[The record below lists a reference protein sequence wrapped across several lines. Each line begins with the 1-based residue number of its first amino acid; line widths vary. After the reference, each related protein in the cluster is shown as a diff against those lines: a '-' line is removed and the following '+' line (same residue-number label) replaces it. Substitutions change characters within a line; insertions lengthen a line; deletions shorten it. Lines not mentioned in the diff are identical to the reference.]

1 MSLFIRAALAASTI
15 AAAAVAPLA
24 AQAPVAPA
32 KIAYVDTREI
42 MAAAPGRAEAEAAFQ
57 KEVVVM
63 QQQVKRMSDSLNAMV
78 AEFQKVAPTL
88 TQAQREK
95 RQKDLEDKRLEY
107 QERSQALDQQ
117 AQSRQAEL
125 LQPIL
130 DQIKLVLEEVR
141 ADGGYTFILDIG
153 QGSSGIVAADKNL
166 NISERVIAKLRT
178 MPAPAVATKKDDK
191 TVEKKPA
198 QGAPLAAPAGVTRP
212 KPGEKPL
219 SE

>member
-1 MSLFIRAALAASTI
+1 MSLFTRAVCTASTI
-15 AAAAVAPLA
+15 VVAVAAPLA
-24 AQAPVAPA
+24 AQAPAAPA

-63 QQQVKRMSDSLNAMV
+63 QAQVKRMSDSLNAMI

-88 TQAQREK
+88 TAAQREK
-95 RQKDLEDKRLEY
+95 RQKDLEEKRLEY

-141 ADGGYTFILDIG
+141 ADAGYTFILDIG

-178 MPAPAVATKKDDK
+178 MPIPAVAAKKDEKAAD
-191 TVEKKPA
+191 KKPA
-198 QGAPLAAPAGVTRP
+198 QGAPMAAPAGVTRP

>member
-1 MSLFIRAALAASTI
+1 MSLFIRAAFAASTI
-15 AAAAVAPLA
+15 AIAAVAPLA

-107 QERSQALDQQ
+107 QERSQGLDQQ

-130 DQIKLVLEEVR
+130 DQIKLVLEDVR

-178 MPAPAVATKKDDK
+178 MPAPAVAAKKDEK
-191 TVEKKPA
+191 AVEKKPA

-212 KPGEKPL
+212 KPGENPL

>member
-1 MSLFIRAALAASTI
+1 MSLFTRAVCTASTI
-15 AAAAVAPLA
+15 AVAAAAPLA

-63 QQQVKRMSDSLNAMV
+63 QAQVKRMSDSLNAMI

-88 TQAQREK
+88 TAAQREK
-95 RQKDLEDKRLEY
+95 RQKDLEEKRLEY

-141 ADGGYTFILDIG
+141 ADAGYTFILDIG

-178 MPAPAVATKKDDK
+178 MPIPAVAAKKDEKAAD
-191 TVEKKPA
+191 KKPA
-198 QGAPLAAPAGVTRP
+198 GAPMAAPAGVTRP